1 MVIDAQLVPL
11 LVHVLA
17 QGEFKAQKEAAWAVS
32 NFTVGGTA
40 QQVGW
45 GGRLSSTGH
54 LCAGDAIH
62 PVLKGLGLREEGEG
76 RVGSMLFLWLRVDCS
91 LSRWLT

>member
-40 QQVGW
+40 QQVGGRRW
-45 GGRLSSTGH
+45 EMGGRWEG
-54 LCAGDAIH
+54 GREG
-62 PVLKGLGLREEGEG
+62 VLQKEEGG
-76 RVGSMLFLWLRVDCS
+76 GGGSMLCLWIRVDCS